1 VSAGAPA
8 TGGWK
13 RRVADGLDRARL
25 LTPAVRAYE
34 ALLGLRGAVRS
45 RHVGG
50 TEAAGGLPV
59 PPAQLRIR
67 VGPSFG
73 DPEVFLESGERHA
86 RLVRRLIEEQ
96 GVELE
101 ATAPVLDF
109 GCGAGRVARHWNGVD
124 LDLRGCDVN
133 PKMVEWCR
141 RNLPFGRFDVTGLAP
156 PLPYADGSLG
166 LVYAFSVFTHLPEE
180 LQLEWSAELRRVLRP
195 GGYLLVSTLG
205 RYYVDD
211 LDRLSP
217 AERERFDAGQ
227 VVVLYEQHAGENVCS
242 AYHPR
247 EYVEETLSAGV
258 DIVAYEPGSSSEH
271 HDLHL
276 LRKPASAA
284 VGA

>member
-1 VSAGAPA
+1 VSTGAPA

-45 RHVGG
+45 RHAAGA
-50 TEAAGGLPV
+50 EAGGLPV
-59 PPAQLRIR
+59 PPAQLRVR

-73 DPEVFLESGERHA
+73 DLAVFLESGERHA
-86 RLVRRLIEEQ
+86 RLVRRLVEEQ
-96 GVELE
+96 GVEFE

-133 PKMVEWCR
+133 PRMVEWCR
-141 RNLPFGRFDVTGLAP
+141 EHLPFGRFEVTGLAP

-166 LVYAFSVFTHLPEE
+166 LVYAFSVFTHLPEA
-180 LQLEWSAELRRVLRP
+180 LQLEWMTELRRVLRP
-195 GGYLLVSTLG
+195 GGYLLFSTLG
-205 RYYVDD
+205 RYYADD

-217 AERERFDAGQ
+217 SEREQFDTGR
-227 VVVLYEQHAGENVCS
+227 VMVLYEHHAGENVCS
-242 AYHPR
+242 AYHPPA
-247 EYVEETLSAGV
+247 YVEKTLSTGFEF
-258 DIVAYEPGSSSEH
+258 VAFEPGTSAEH
-271 HDLHL
+271 QDMHL
-276 LRKPASAA
+276 LRKPANA
-284 VGA
+284 